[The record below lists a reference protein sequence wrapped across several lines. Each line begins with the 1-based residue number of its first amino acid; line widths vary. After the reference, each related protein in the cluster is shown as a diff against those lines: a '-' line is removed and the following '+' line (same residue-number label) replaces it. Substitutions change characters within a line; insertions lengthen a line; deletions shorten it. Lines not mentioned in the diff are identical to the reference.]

1 MVSVSLRVRVDS
13 TVDRGAEKA
22 RQCLFVKEVAYASLA
37 PEQKE
42 LLASAEEAME
52 SAYNPYSGFSV
63 GAALLTVDGKMIAGS
78 NFENA
83 AYSPGICAERAAL
96 VRANSESCRMFRT
109 IAVIAR
115 GARSRY
121 RRSDRSLRRLSAD
134 ALRSRA
140 GLRRQHRDH
149 TLHLEKGQNRPDDN
163 RRTPPSRLRAERYR
177 SRCGELAKIVAGR
190 LIKGLSRMALT

>member
-1 MVSVSLRVRVDS
+1 MVSVSLQVRVDS
-13 TVDRGAEKA
+13 TVDRGAGKA

-63 GAALLTVDGKMIAGS
+63 GAALLTVDGKVVTAS

-96 VRANSESCRMFRT
+96 VRANAEGHRT
-109 IAVIAR
+109 FQAIAVIAR
-115 GARSRY
+115 GEETETREVTAPCGVCRQMLFEAAQVAGFNIEIILSTSRK
-121 RRSDRSLRRLSAD
+121 D
-134 ALRSRA
+134 
-140 GLRRQHRDH
+140 
-149 TLHLEKGQNRPDDN
+149 
-163 RRTPPSRLRAERYR
+163 
-177 SRCGELAKIVAGR
+177 KIV
-190 LIKGLSRMALT
+190 LTTIEELLPLAFGPKDIGVDVGNWRKP

>member
-96 VRANSESCRMFRT
+96 VRANAEGHRMFRS

-115 GARSRY
+115 GADHDTEEVTAPCGVCRQMLYEAAQVSGVNIEIILSTSRK
-121 RRSDRSLRRLSAD
+121 D
-134 ALRSRA
+134 
-140 GLRRQHRDH
+140 
-149 TLHLEKGQNRPDDN
+149 
-163 RRTPPSRLRAERYR
+163 
-177 SRCGELAKIVAGR
+177 KIV
-190 LIKGLSRMALT
+190 LTTIEELLPLAFGPKDIGIDVANWRKP